1 MFDDLIALFS
11 GWYTNYVTT
20 IRNLLHT
27 NTVNVIMTP
36 DGTGDYVTQTYSSDI
51 NPEIWSAYVPWE
63 ALIGAVVLIVFTV
76 CVFKFMRSVLCK
88 IL

>member
-11 GWYTNYVTT
+11 GWYQDYVEA
-20 IRNLLHT
+20 IRDLLQT
-27 NTVNVIMTP
+27 SQVIVTMTP
-36 DGTGDYVTQTYSSDI
+36 DGQGDYVTQTIANDI

-63 ALIGAVVLIVFTV
+63 QLIAAVTLIVFT
-76 CVFKFMRSVLCK
+76 CCIFKLMRSILCK